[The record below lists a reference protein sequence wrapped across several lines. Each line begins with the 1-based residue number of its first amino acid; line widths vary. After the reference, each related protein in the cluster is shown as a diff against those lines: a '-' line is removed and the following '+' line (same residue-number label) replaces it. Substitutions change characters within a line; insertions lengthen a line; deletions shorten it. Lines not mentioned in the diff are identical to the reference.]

1 MPVRFAE
8 IVNWGDMRETVLY
21 ALVAGVGITAQLPQA
36 ALYGIIA
43 VAGLATSATGIIL
56 GLIAIS
62 GT

>member
-21 ALVAGVGITAQLPQA
+21 ALVAGVGI
-36 ALYGIIA
+36 IA